1 MWLGLPHAMEASELG
16 GLHGGSRAKVNKA
29 KQDRNCRAFYDSVL
43 EVTKYCFYIIR
54 DNSKDRVHRPHFSI
68 CSMSENC

>member
-29 KQDRNCRAFYDSVL
+29 KHGLEGVPGLPGAPQDEAVL
-43 EVTKYCFYIIR
+43 CLQGVPDVPREPPDEAGLMRKFE
-54 DNSKDRVHRPHFSI
+54 K
-68 CSMSENC
+68 